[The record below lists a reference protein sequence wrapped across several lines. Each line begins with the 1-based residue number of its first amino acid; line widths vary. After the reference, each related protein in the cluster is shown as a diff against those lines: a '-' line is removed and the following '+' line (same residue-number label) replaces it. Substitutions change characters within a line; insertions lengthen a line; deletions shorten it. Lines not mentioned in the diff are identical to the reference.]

1 MRNIVRFDKINLK
14 LHPEL
19 NEKWVQEQIALDPS
33 ILELGEVVIR
43 DKERIQRG
51 AGRLDLLLQEVDGT
65 RRYEVEIQLGKTD
78 ESHIIRTIEYW
89 DIERKRYPN
98 YDHCAVIIAEDI
110 TSRFL
115 NVIQLFNGFIPIIA
129 LQMSAYKVEDDKIG
143 LVFNK
148 VVDEL
153 KLGLD
158 DEEDV
163 QETVDRSYW
172 ENVSSKEILKI
183 ADELLDVMKEFDPDI
198 EYKYN
203 KYYIGIVRQ
212 GQPFNFVILRPKK
225 NNLRI
230 EVRLDRSDEIENKL
244 ETSKLD
250 VMEYN
255 SRKKRYRIRLT
266 SNDIKGNKELL
277 RELLYE
283 AYIGN
288 S

>member
-1 MRNIVRFDKINLK
+1 MKNIVRFEKINLK
-14 LHPEL
+14 THPEL
-19 NEKWVQEQIALDPS
+19 TEKWVQEQIVLDPS
-33 ILELGEVVIR
+33 ILGLGEVVIR

-78 ESHIIRTIEYW
+78 ESHIIRAIEYW

-115 NVIQLFNGFIPIIA
+115 NIIQLFNGFIPFIA
-129 LQMSAYKVEDDKIG
+129 LQMSAYKVDDKIG
-143 LVFNK
+143 LVFTK

-153 KLGLD
+153 KLGFD

-163 QETVDRSYW
+163 QEVVDRSYW
-172 ENVSSKEILKI
+172 ENIGSKETLKI
-183 ADELLDVMKEFDPDI
+183 ADDLLELIKEFDPEID
-198 EYKYN
+198 YKYN
-203 KYYIGIVRQ
+203 KYYIGIVKQ
-212 GQPFNFVILRPKK
+212 GQPYNFVTLRAKK

-230 EVRLDRSDEIENKL
+230 EVRLDKSEEIEKKL
-244 ETSKLD
+244 DTSELD
-250 VMEYN
+250 VMEYD
-255 SRKKRYRIRLT
+255 SRNRRYRIRLT
-266 SNDIKGNKELL
+266 SKDIKEKKELI

-283 AYIGN
+283 AYQSWN
-288 S
+288 

>member
-1 MRNIVRFDKINLK
+1 MRNIVRFEKISLK
-14 LHPEL
+14 AHQEL
-19 NEKWVQEQIALDPS
+19 TEKWVQEQIVLDPS

-51 AGRLDLLLQEVDGT
+51 AGRLDLLLQEVDGI

-115 NVIQLFNGFIPIIA
+115 NIIQLFNGFIPLIA
-129 LQMSAYKVEDDKIG
+129 LQMSAYKVDDKIG
-143 LVFNK
+143 LVFTK
-148 VVDEL
+148 VIDEL
-153 KLGLD
+153 KLGYD

-172 ENVSSKEILKI
+172 ENIGSKETLKI
-183 ADELLDVMKEFDPDI
+183 ADELLELIKEFDPEI
-198 EYKYN
+198 EFKYN

-212 GQPFNFVILRPKK
+212 GQPQNFVILRPKK
-225 NNLRI
+225 GNLRI
-230 EVRLDRSDEIENKL
+230 EVRLEKSDEIENKL
-244 ETSKLD
+244 DDSDLD
-250 VMEYN
+250 VMEYE
-255 SRKKRYRIRLT
+255 SRNRRYRIRLT
-266 SNDIKGNKELL
+266 SNDIKEKNELL

-283 AYIGN
+283 AYQN
-288 S
+288 WS